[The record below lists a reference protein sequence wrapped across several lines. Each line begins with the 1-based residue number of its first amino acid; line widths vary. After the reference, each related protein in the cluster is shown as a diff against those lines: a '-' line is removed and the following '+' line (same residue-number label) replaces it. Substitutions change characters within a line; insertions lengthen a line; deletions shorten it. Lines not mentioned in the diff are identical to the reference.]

1 MPPIRRSNLGRR
13 TRNAKNQA
21 NYRSNR
27 TAQERDDGNERERIR
42 ISQTREARA
51 RHSTN
56 NRASLNRAAFS
67 YDVSMDYSNYQCVV
81 IGSMNSVCS
90 HCKALKYKNE
100 ANGLCCANGKVKLIP
115 LDPPPEPLYSLVSG
129 IGTDSIH
136 FLTHIQQYN
145 NCFQMTSFG
154 ATNVVRENFMP
165 TIKVCIIAVT
175 HNYFSEQNFLSPKLR
190 CVTNLQFLNHYE
202 IYHLVIILYGD
213 SVSVTLLLYFIF
225 DRY

>member
-13 TRNAKNQA
+13 TRNATNQA
-21 NYRSNR
+21 NYRSN
-27 TAQERDDGNERERIR
+27 
-42 ISQTREARA
+42 SQTREA
-51 RHSTN
+51 
-56 NRASLNRAAFS
+56 RASLNRAAFS
-67 YDVSMDYSNYQCVV
+67 YDVSIDYSNYQCVV

-136 FLTHIQQYN
+136 FLTNIQQYN

-165 TIKVCIIAVT
+165 TFKVCIIAVT

-202 IYHLVIILYGD
+202 IYHLVIILYYGV

>member
-13 TRNAKNQA
+13 TRNATNQA
-21 NYRSNR
+21 NYRSN
-27 TAQERDDGNERERIR
+27 
-42 ISQTREARA
+42 SQTREARA
-51 RHSTN
+51 RNSTN

-67 YDVSMDYSNYQCVV
+67 YDVSIDYSNYQCVV

-136 FLTHIQQYN
+136 FLTNIQQYN

-165 TIKVCIIAVT
+165 TFKVCIIAVT
-175 HNYFSEQNFLSPKLR
+175 HNY
-190 CVTNLQFLNHYE
+190 
-202 IYHLVIILYGD
+202 
-213 SVSVTLLLYFIF
+213 
-225 DRY
+225 

>member
-13 TRNAKNQA
+13 TRNATNQA

-27 TAQERDDGNERERIR
+27 TAQERDDENERERIR

-67 YDVSMDYSNYQCVV
+67 YDVSIDYSNYQCVV

-165 TIKVCIIAVT
+165 TFKVCIIAVT

-190 CVTNLQFLNHYE
+190 CVTNLQFLNHLN
-202 IYHLVIILYGD
+202 I
-213 SVSVTLLLYFIF
+213 T
-225 DRY
+225 

>member
-13 TRNAKNQA
+13 TRNATNQA
-21 NYRSNR
+21 NYRSN
-27 TAQERDDGNERERIR
+27 
-42 ISQTREARA
+42 SQTREA
-51 RHSTN
+51 
-56 NRASLNRAAFS
+56 RASLNRAAFS
-67 YDVSMDYSNYQCVV
+67 YDVSIDYSNYQCVV

-136 FLTHIQQYN
+136 FLTNIQQYN

-165 TIKVCIIAVT
+165 TFKVCIIAVT

-202 IYHLVIILYGD
+202 IYHLVIILYGV

>member
-13 TRNAKNQA
+13 TRNATNQA

-67 YDVSMDYSNYQCVV
+67 YDVSIDYSNYQCVV

-90 HCKALKYKNE
+90 HNSNDEVTQYQMGRYVSSNE
-100 ANGLCCANGKVKLIP
+100 AVWRIFFFPIHERHPSVVHLAVRLENGQRVYFTAQNAVQRAAQ
-115 LDPPPEPLYSLVSG
+115 PPSTTL
-129 IGTDSIH
+129 
-136 FLTHIQQYN
+136 
-145 NCFQMTSFG
+145 TSF
-154 ATNVVRENFMP
+154 F
-165 TIKVCIIAVT
+165 
-175 HNYFSEQNFLSPKLR
+175 
-190 CVTNLQFLNHYE
+190 
-202 IYHLVIILYGD
+202 
-213 SVSVTLLLYFIF
+213 
-225 DRY
+225 